1 MTGEYPLKREIERE
15 REKTRERENM
25 RKIGQ
30 GKGYCQLQFS
40 FVNPIISINWLIS
53 CCIISLQIE
62 TG

>member
-1 MTGEYPLKREIERE
+1 MRRRELRERE
-15 REKTRERENM
+15 RERR
-25 RKIGQ
+25 GQ
-30 GKGYCQLQFS
+30 GKGYYQLQIS